1 MQQAFTQEPTK
12 SLACDEYSMGSPHFW
27 ELPSSTVTAMLV
39 VRYNVILW
47 APCRR
52 YRCIQYQ
59 MWRSWMSQDWVH
71 IQMKETEKF
80 FLSHINSFWQWAVH
94 ASQWLYNHQELTSRS
109 CHHQHLTST
118 SWSKMAAQVSAAK
131 STWAIRKRER
141 VKNCS
146 IWGRVL
152 EIGQDTSVYILF
164 TKLWSHGW
172 PYPGCSERLIR
183 SLFWKA
189 LCWLKPRSS

>member
-1 MQQAFTQEPTK
+1 MQEIQVHSIPNVK
-12 SLACDEYSMGSPHFW
+12 
-27 ELPSSTVTAMLV
+27 ELNESRLGPYTNE
-39 VRYNVILW
+39 RNW
-47 APCRR
+47 
-52 YRCIQYQ
+52 
-59 MWRSWMSQDWVH
+59 
-71 IQMKETEKF
+71 K
-80 FLSHINSFWQWAVH
+80 FLSFSHSFWQWAVH

-152 EIGQDTSVYILF
+152 EIGHDASVYILF